1 MWIIIRL
8 LISIALLA
16 VVEIYFI
23 KKLGLAVKN
32 LFPVFYQKQ
41 YKIIKRIFLIWMN
54 IYPIILIAVFVYFAI
69 TSELVTQPASKIID
83 YLVVYPFWI
92 SFVLMVQTTVYFVII
107 DLVKLVGYP
116 FIKKHK
122 MTFIK
127 WQSVF
132 ILLLISFFSIYIP
145 ARVIYDYNEVVVREV
160 VFKKENLSQSLNNFK
175 IAFIS
180 DIQADHYTDN
190 GRLENFINIVNSLDP
205 DLVLIAG
212 DFITTG
218 PDYIDISAI
227 QVGRLIAKF
236 GVYSCVG
243 DHDNWAYR
251 NDTKR
256 SINEITDALLKN
268 NVEMIDNGKRYIN
281 KNESFIGITF
291 VTNTYVERVQQKLL
305 DTLVLNSNEEL
316 KIFLTHQPRPHLIE
330 AARKNNFDL
339 YLCGH
344 THGGQ
349 ISFLFPFF
357 QLTPT
362 IFETKYIQG
371 DFWFDD
377 LSASDSQAGMLMIVT
392 RGLGMSIAPLRYN
405 STPEITL
412 ITLQNIKEQ
421 ISNIE

>member
-32 LFPVFYQKQ
+32 LFPVFHQKQ
-41 YKIIKRIFLIWMN
+41 YKFIKKIFLIWIN

-69 TSELVTQPASKIID
+69 TSELVTQPTSKIID
-83 YLVVYPFWI
+83 YLFIYPFWVG
-92 SFVLMVQTTVYFVII
+92 FVLMVQTTIYFII
-107 DLVKLVGYP
+107 VDLIKLAGFP
-116 FIKKHK
+116 IIKKHK
-122 MTFIK
+122 NVFLK

-132 ILLLISFFSIYIP
+132 ILLLIGIFTIYIP
-145 ARVIYDYNEVVVREV
+145 ARVIYDYNQVSVRGVEFVRE
-160 VFKKENLSQSLNNFK
+160 NLPQSLNNFK

-180 DIQADHYTDN
+180 DIQADHYTDE
-190 GRLENFINIVNSLDP
+190 GRLENFINIVNSLNP
-205 DLVLIAG
+205 DIVLIAG
-212 DFITTG
+212 DLITTG
-218 PDYIDISAI
+218 PEYIDLSAE
-227 QVGRLIAKF
+227 QVGKLKGKY

-256 SINEITDALLKN
+256 SINEITNALLKN
-268 NVEMIDNGKRYIN
+268 NIEMIDNGKKYIN
-281 KNESFIGITF
+281 VDGSSIGITF
-291 VTNTYVERVQQKLL
+291 ITNTYVETIQPKIL
-305 DTLVLNSNEEL
+305 DTLSSNNKGEL
-316 KIFLTHQPRPHLIE
+316 KIFLTHQPRKHLLD

-339 YLCGH
+339 YLAGH

-349 ISFLFPFF
+349 ISFVFPFI

-362 IFETKYIQG
+362 LFETKYIQG
-371 DFWFDD
+371 DFRFDD
-377 LSASDSQAGMLMIVT
+377 MLMIVT

-412 ITLQNIKEQ
+412 IKITN
-421 ISNIE
+421 